1 MKKVTILTLFMVCT
15 LFFLPFGRFSVAQ
28 SNGYVGVQEGSE
40 YEWRININ
48 IDGIDNVV
56 QNVEGLL
63 TEMQS
68 GISDYDFFG
77 FGTMTI
83 PEVME
88 NISYTILSYLLPT
101 GWESLNISM
110 LLDETLDYFIANFN
124 STFLSG
130 EIPDNWQSLN
140 YSAFVDAMIN
150 GLNETLPVGW
160 EDQPI
165 PFMLNLALSELND
178 TILMGILPSGWYDMT
193 LQEFFETLLI
203 ESCPLATE
211 SFLTY
216 LLMDQLLSTAY
227 TMLPP
232 GADTYTIGE
241 FFPLIIPSE
250 IWNANLSY
258 MLDRLWYMINGSA
271 PLGWESWPISIFI
284 DSLGDF
290 LNTGIINSLDPSLD
304 GATASEI
311 LDWGIDMGLYYMNQ
325 SMPTGVFPMDWM
337 NMTIQDLLNYELDQ
351 AKDLWTTV
359 VLPEWASLMST
370 VETMGG
376 FPSTIGVKI
385 AIDQLN
391 PEIESTLGGQRATP
405 IDMTLF
411 ISFDMETW
419 NSLED
424 LFSGLG
430 SLSLSDPFYESSYSM
445 TIILQTIL
453 NFTAEGYIV
462 DPSTY
467 SDQKIALID
476 QVVFTQGLIVAN
488 NYDWGSITTEAT
500 IATIGHPEAIEVSAN
515 WNTIGL
521 LNQASLSSDGVVA
534 VSINLVTV
542 GGEIPG
548 YEIATLLIV
557 FPLTVIGIIYY
568 IRKREK

>member
-1 MKKVTILTLFMVCT
+1 MKKVTLLTLFMVCT

-48 IDGIDNVV
+48 IDGLDNVV

-63 TEMQS
+63 TEIQS
-68 GISDYDFFG
+68 RISDYDFFG

-88 NISYTILSYLLPT
+88 NISYTLLSSLLPS
-101 GWESLNISM
+101 GWETLNISE
-110 LLDETLDYFIANFN
+110 LLDETLDHFITNFN

-140 YSAFVDAMIN
+140 YSTFVDAMIN

-178 TILMGILPSGWYDMT
+178 TLLMGILPSGWYDMT

-203 ESCPLATE
+203 ESFPSATE

-216 LLMDQLLSTAY
+216 LMMDQLLSTAY
-227 TMLPP
+227 MMLPP

-241 FFPLIIPSE
+241 FLPLMIPSE

-258 MLDRLWYMINGSA
+258 MLDGLWYMINSTS
-271 PLGWESWPISIFI
+271 PSGWDSLPISNYI
-284 DSLGDF
+284 DTLADYLNYSL
-290 LNTGIINSLDPSLD
+290 TSIDPSLE
-304 GATASEI
+304 GATALEI
-311 LDWGIDMGLYYMNQ
+311 LEWGIDMGLYYMNQ
-325 SMPTGVFPMDWM
+325 SMPTGMFPTDWM
-337 NMTIQDLLNYELDQ
+337 TMTIQELLNYELEQ
-351 AKDLWTTV
+351 AKTLWTTM
-359 VLPEWASLMST
+359 VLPEWESLMST

-385 AIDQLN
+385 AIDQIN

-411 ISFDMETW
+411 ISVDMETW
-419 NSLED
+419 TSLDD
-424 LFSGLG
+424 LFSGSG
-430 SLSLSDPFYESSYSM
+430 SLSLSDSNSTT
-445 TIILQTIL
+445 TIIMQTLL
-453 NFTAEGYIV
+453 NFTTNGYIV

-467 SDQKIALID
+467 SDQKIALLD

-488 NYDWGSITTEAT
+488 NYNWETITTEAT
-500 IATIGHPEAIEVSAN
+500 IATTGHPEAIEVSAN

-534 VSINLVTV
+534 VSINLVTA

-548 YEIATLLIV
+548 YEIATLLVV

-568 IRKREK
+568 IRKRDK